1 MRFGKIKLTSFE
13 KRVFEAVLTIPFGQT
28 RSYKW
33 VAKNIGCAFGARA
46 VGNALNKNTLT
57 PFVPC
62 HRVIAS
68 DGALGGYNGGLKKKK
83 ELLRREKAYNGRS

>member
-1 MRFGKIKLTSFE
+1 MTGFQ
-13 KRVFEAVLTIPFGQT
+13 KRVLEAVLTIPFGQT

-33 VAKNIGCAFGARA
+33 VAQRIGRVSSARA
-46 VGNALNKNTLT
+46 VGNALNKNTLA

-68 DGALGGYNGGLKKKK
+68 DGTLGGYSGGLKKKN
-83 ELLRREKAYNGRS
+83 ELLKRERTYKACLPMRSDL

>member
-1 MRFGKIKLTSFE
+1 
-13 KRVFEAVLTIPFGQT
+13 
-28 RSYKW
+28 
-33 VAKNIGCAFGARA
+33 
-46 VGNALNKNTLT
+46 LNKNTLT

>member
-1 MRFGKIKLTSFE
+1 MRSEKLKMTSFE
-13 KRVFEAVLTIPFGQT
+13 KRVLEAVLTIPFGQT

-33 VAKNIGCAFGARA
+33 VAEKIGCPLSARA
-46 VGNALNKNTLT
+46 VGNALNKNALA

-68 DGALGGYNGGLKKKK
+68 DGKLGGYRFGSKKKAA
-83 ELLRREKAYNGRS
+83 LLKRERG